1 MIDIHCHI
9 FHDLDDGPR
18 SRDVSL
24 NMARQQHAAGVT
36 TIIGTPHSPNSSASR
51 RYSPSLIRERAHELQ
66 ELAAADGL
74 DVTILPGTEIN
85 YHDQISRHLKS
96 ETIIPL
102 AGSRTV
108 LIEMPVFA
116 VDMRFLPSAVDLIAE
131 GYHVVLAHPERYIY
145 NQRDLDDLKRI
156 HETGVLFQITANSI
170 TEKNSTLLF
179 DHGLV
184 DIVAS
189 DAHGDTYRPTQMGSG
204 YAKVSERYGKEM
216 AERIFVQTQTRLL
229 AHS

>member
-18 SRDVSL
+18 NRDVSL
-24 NMARQQHAAGVT
+24 NMVRQQHAAGVT

-51 RYSPSLIRERAHELQ
+51 KYSPALIRERAYELQ
-66 ELAAADGL
+66 ELAQADGL
-74 DVTILPGTEIN
+74 DIAILPGTEIN
-85 YHDQISRHLKS
+85 YHNQISKQLKT

-116 VDMRFLPSAVDLIAE
+116 VDMRFLPTAIELMEE

-145 NQRDLDDLKRI
+145 NQRDIDDLRRI
-156 HETGVLFQITANSI
+156 HETGVLFQITANAVS
-170 TEKNSTLLF
+170 EQNSTTLF
-179 DHGLV
+179 EHALV
-184 DIVAS
+184 DLVAS
-189 DAHGDTYRPTQMGSG
+189 DAHGDTYRPTQMGTG
-204 YAKVSERYGKEM
+204 YTKVSERYGTET
-216 AERIFVQTQTRLL
+216 AERLFVHTPGRLI
-229 AHS
+229 SR

>member
-18 SRDVSL
+18 NRDVSL
-24 NMARQQHAAGVT
+24 NMVRQQHAAGVT

-51 RYSPSLIRERAHELQ
+51 KYSPALIRERAYELQ
-66 ELAAADGL
+66 ELAQADGL
-74 DVTILPGTEIN
+74 DIAILPGTEIN
-85 YHDQISRHLKS
+85 YHNQISKQLKT

-116 VDMRFLPSAVDLIAE
+116 VDMRFLPTAIELMEE

-145 NQRDLDDLKRI
+145 NQRDIDDLIRI
-156 HETGVLFQITANSI
+156 HETGVLFQITANAV
-170 TEKNSTLLF
+170 TEQNSTTLF
-179 DHGLV
+179 EHALV
-184 DIVAS
+184 DLVAS
-189 DAHGDTYRPTQMGSG
+189 DAHGDTYRPTQMGTG
-204 YAKVSERYGKEM
+204 YSKVSERYGTET
-216 AERIFVQTQTRLL
+216 AERLFVHTPGRLIGR
-229 AHS
+229 

>member
-9 FHDLDDGPR
+9 FYDLDDGPR

-36 TIIGTPHSPNSSASR
+36 TVIGTPHSPNSSASR
-51 RYSPSLIRERAHELQ
+51 KYSPALIRERAYELQ
-66 ELAAADGL
+66 ELAHADGL
-74 DVTILPGTEIN
+74 DITILPGTEIN
-85 YHDQISRHLKS
+85 YHDQISRHLKN

-116 VDMRFLPSAVDLIAE
+116 VDMRFLPTAVELIAE

-145 NQRDLDDLKRI
+145 NERDLDDLKRI
-156 HETGVLFQITANSI
+156 HETGVLFQITAQAVA
-170 TEKNSTLLF
+170 EKNSTTLF
-179 DHGLV
+179 ENGLV
-184 DIVAS
+184 DLVAS

-204 YAKVSERYGKEM
+204 YTKVAKRYGKET

>member
-18 SRDVSL
+18 NRDVSL
-24 NMARQQHAAGVT
+24 NMVRQQHAAGVT

-51 RYSPSLIRERAHELQ
+51 KYSPALIRERAYELQ
-66 ELAAADGL
+66 ELAQADGL
-74 DVTILPGTEIN
+74 DIAILPGTEIN
-85 YHDQISRHLKS
+85 YHNQISKQLKT

-116 VDMRFLPSAVDLIAE
+116 VDMRFLPTAIELMEE

-145 NQRDLDDLKRI
+145 NQRDIDDLRRI
-156 HETGVLFQITANSI
+156 HETGVLFQITANAVS
-170 TEKNSTLLF
+170 EQNSTTLF
-179 DHGLV
+179 EHALV
-184 DIVAS
+184 DLVAS
-189 DAHGDTYRPTQMGSG
+189 DAHGDTYRPTQMGTG
-204 YAKVSERYGKEM
+204 YTKVSERYGTET
-216 AERIFVQTQTRLL
+216 AERLFVHTPGRLIGR
-229 AHS
+229 

>member
-18 SRDVSL
+18 NRDVSL
-24 NMARQQHAAGVT
+24 NMVRQQHAAGVT

-51 RYSPSLIRERAHELQ
+51 KYSPALIRERAYELQ
-66 ELAAADGL
+66 ELAQADGL
-74 DVTILPGTEIN
+74 DIAILPGTEIN
-85 YHDQISRHLKS
+85 YHNQISKQLKT

-116 VDMRFLPSAVDLIAE
+116 VDMRFLPTAIELMEE

-145 NQRDLDDLKRI
+145 NQRDIDDLRRI
-156 HETGVLFQITANSI
+156 HETGVLFQITANAVSD
-170 TEKNSTLLF
+170 KNSTTLF
-179 DHGLV
+179 EHTMV
-184 DIVAS
+184 DLVAS
-189 DAHGDTYRPTQMGSG
+189 DAHGDTYRPTQMGTG
-204 YAKVSERYGKEM
+204 YTKVSERYGKET
-216 AERIFVQTQTRLL
+216 AERLFMHTPGRLIGR
-229 AHS
+229 